1 MAGQYDITVD
11 RGTTLL
17 RTFTV
22 TDSNNVPVSYQGYSA
37 KMQVR
42 KDHSAST
49 VIVEASTANGR
60 ITLNNQGV
68 ITLTIADEVTATFSV
83 GTAYYDIMLTSPSGD
98 AIKFMEGK
106 FVVQPSVT
114 RLP

>member
-1 MAGQYDITVD
+1 MAGQYDITID

-22 TDSNNVPVSYQGYSA
+22 TDSSNVPVNYTGYTA

-42 KDHSAST
+42 KDHSAT
-49 VIVEASTANGR
+49 NVIVEASTANGR
-60 ITLNNQGV
+60 ITLNNLGV
-68 ITLTIADEVTATFSV
+68 VTLAIADEVTATFPV
-83 GTAYYDIMLTSPSGD
+83 GTAYYDILLTSPAGD

-106 FVVQPSVT
+106 FIVQPSVT